1 MRRNLVKGEVRRG
14 KDGKVNLGSDFGYQD
29 DYYTFPRVFPLKRFL
44 KGKRLKIKNH
54 FFMVGHFQK
63 KNLCVKRDL
72 KMKTRLL

>member
-44 KGKRLKIKNH
+44 KGKRLKIKKSLFYGGT
-54 FFMVGHFQK
+54 FF
-63 KNLCVKRDL
+63 KR
-72 KMKTRLL
+72 KIFV